1 MVEAQGIEPWSWADF
16 AAVATCLGPACV
28 LIHPYGA
35 GRAQDGSSV
44 LFFLAGGARLP
55 GAPGQP
61 DAFAWP
67 VIRHPRRDVTDY
79 AASAYSVFA
88 VTFLTDD

>member
-1 MVEAQGIEPWSWADF
+1 MLFLLAC
-16 AAVATCLGPACV
+16 AARLPDGRGAND
-28 LIHPYGA
+28 LI
-35 GRAQDGSSV
+35 V
-44 LFFLAGGARLP
+44 KAGGARLP